1 MDFPP
6 VVTPPLDL
14 VFRPAVLWNR
24 AFSLIVTESGNPV
37 PVRFALEQ
45 TDGLVLHKEAE
56 ILPAEHPSAF
66 LNFRFTE
73 RLLKF
78 LLWSAGGSRVYF
90 DGPTELG
97 ESLSKHF
104 EHTSTGRFDAAFIAR
119 VYEKPFEVILTSDL
133 PAERS
138 AAKAL
143 GHHLEGNRIGFDLGG
158 SDRKVAAV
166 VDGEVVFSEET
177 SWNPYHKEDP
187 DYHRAGI
194 AESLRLAAEH
204 LPNINAIGGSSAG
217 VYVDNQPRV
226 SSLFRGISD
235 ELFDSVVKPMF
246 RSFGKEW
253 GVPLDVINDG
263 DVTALAGSMSLSE
276 NAILGLAMGTSEAT
290 GYVNAKGKISG
301 WLNELAFA
309 PVDYAEQAPFDEWS
323 GDRGCGAQYFSQQA
337 VGRLLPSAGI
347 DLPDDLSLPEK
358 LVETQ
363 NLMLLADQRARK
375 VYETIGVYLGYGV
388 AHYADFY
395 NLRNLL
401 LLGRVTTGEGGQ
413 IILEQ
418 AKKVLE
424 VEFPDLAGTLAFH
437 MPDEKFKRHGQAI
450 AAASLSAIS
459 S

>member
-24 AFSLIVTESGNPV
+24 TFSLIVAESGNPV

-97 ESLSKHF
+97 EALCKHF
-104 EHTSTGRFDAAFIAR
+104 EDTSTGRFDAAFIAR

-166 VDGEVVFSEET
+166 VDGEVVFS
-177 SWNPYHKEDP
+177 
-187 DYHRAGI
+187 
-194 AESLRLAAEH
+194 
-204 LPNINAIGGSSAG
+204 
-217 VYVDNQPRV
+217 
-226 SSLFRGISD
+226 
-235 ELFDSVVKPMF
+235 
-246 RSFGKEW
+246 
-253 GVPLDVINDG
+253 
-263 DVTALAGSMSLSE
+263 
-276 NAILGLAMGTSEAT
+276 
-290 GYVNAKGKISG
+290 
-301 WLNELAFA
+301 
-309 PVDYAEQAPFDEWS
+309 
-323 GDRGCGAQYFSQQA
+323 
-337 VGRLLPSAGI
+337 
-347 DLPDDLSLPEK
+347 
-358 LVETQ
+358 
-363 NLMLLADQRARK
+363 
-375 VYETIGVYLGYGV
+375 
-388 AHYADFY
+388 
-395 NLRNLL
+395 
-401 LLGRVTTGEGGQ
+401 
-413 IILEQ
+413 
-418 AKKVLE
+418 
-424 VEFPDLAGTLAFH
+424 
-437 MPDEKFKRHGQAI
+437 
-450 AAASLSAIS
+450 
-459 S
+459 